1 MFTLKGRQDGFRLL
15 LPKDFIPKHVEEK
28 YSKILQ
34 EGRSFIVKPIDF
46 LNETI
51 QKVQV
56 LGFNNASMAQVQPRR
71 GEVPAGSNRI
81 RQNQFMH
88 SGSDTIYRSPVNP
101 ESLIDKTLNITFRHT
116 LGYLNYFILFES
128 FLHFYSRD
136 VKSSELPKL
145 FQIELMNGKGSIY
158 ARINIK
164 DPMIDGIDMLDFDYT
179 QPIAQSQTFNMII
192 KYSDFEYE
200 FVQAEES
207 NWNGEVE

>member
-15 LPKDFIPKHVEEK
+15 LPNEFIPKHVEEK

-56 LGFNNASMAQVQPRR
+56 LGFNNASVNQVQPRR
-71 GEVPAGSNRI
+71 GDVPVGTKRIQQNRFMYAGT
-81 RQNQFMH
+81 
-88 SGSDTIYRSPVNP
+88 DTTYRSPANP
-101 ESLIDKTLNITFRHT
+101 EAIIDKTMNVIFKHT

-128 FLHFYSRD
+128 FLYFYSRD
-136 VKSSELPKL
+136 VKSSQLPKM
-145 FQIELMNGKGSIY
+145 FQVELLNNKGAVY
-158 ARINIK
+158 ARLNIK
-164 DPMIDGIDMLDFDYT
+164 DPIIDGIDMLDLDFS
-179 QPIAQSQTFNMII
+179 QPIAQSQTFTVIF

-200 FVQAEES
+200 FVQAESS

>member
-15 LPKDFIPKHVEEK
+15 LPKEFIPKHVEEK

-56 LGFNNASMAQVQPRR
+56 LGFRDASVNQVQPRR
-71 GEVPAGSNRI
+71 GDVPAGTIRIQQNR
-81 RQNQFMH
+81 FMYA
-88 SGSDTIYRSPVNP
+88 GTDTTYRSPANP
-101 ESLIDKTLNITFRHT
+101 ESIIDKTMNVTFKHT

-128 FLHFYSRD
+128 FLYFYSRD

-145 FQIELMNGKGSIY
+145 FQVELLNHKGSVY
-158 ARINIK
+158 ARLNIK
-164 DPMIDGIDMLDFDYT
+164 DPIIDGIDMLDFDFS
-179 QPIAQSQTFNMII
+179 QPIAQSQTFNVIF

-200 FVQAEES
+200 FVQAETK